1 MLVNKQ
7 IRRWIFPPPKKAT
20 FQSTLYFVF
29 YPLHLVSMKS
39 QSPPLLIKT
48 LLPLLGPDFPNEMPE
63 CRNRMIP
70 EHARTWIAHDATNLL
85 ASVWLVAMY
94 RALLAVALSFAKGAS
109 VQAMDGI
116 YIKREAFVA
125 NAPPVWL
132 MMVAT
137 IDLYHLPDHYLFS
150 DYIWPCISF
159 IQLFNDF
166 LRSVSKIPLS
176 SLPDWRR
183 HKNRSS

>member
-1 MLVNKQ
+1 MLVNKE
-7 IRRWIFPPPKKAT
+7 IRRWII
-20 FQSTLYFVF
+20 STAEKGNFSVHLIFCF
-29 YPLHLVSMKS
+29 YPFHLVSMKS

-48 LLPLLGPDFPNEMPE
+48 LLPLFGPDFPNEMPE

-70 EHARTWIAHDATNLL
+70 EHARTRVAHDATNLL
-85 ASVWLVAMY
+85 ASIWLITMY
-94 RALLAVALSFAKGAS
+94 RALLAVAFCFAKGAS
-109 VQAMDGI
+109 VQVMDGI

-132 MMVAT
+132 VMVTT

-150 DYIWPCISF
+150 DYIWPCIYS

-166 LRSVSKIPLS
+166 LRSISKIPLS
-176 SLPDWRR
+176 SLPDWKR